1 PFPTRRS
8 SDLVRGARRAG
19 APGGGRGAAGAGPA
33 RRRGRAAVTWPEIA
47 GGLAGV
53 AVTLGAIGTAMG
65 WGYRRLR
72 EWIQRT
78 AAAAERAADAVA
90 TSNGHTAG
98 ELVEQVARDV
108 SVLRQR
114 ADQNQEI
121 ALEARALA
129 REANA
134 RLDAHLAGHT
144 GG

>member
-1 PFPTRRS
+1 
-8 SDLVRGARRAG
+8 
-19 APGGGRGAAGAGPA
+19 
-33 RRRGRAAVTWPEIA
+33 VTWPEIA